1 MLFPGYLH
9 HISFHNLYLEKM
21 INFEK
26 EFKVLLKKKKDGEDT
41 NVAMAEYLTHM
52 ADYVA
57 NWWAE
62 HIVKQDSIYAE
73 FILEQRKKKRTS
85 A

>member
-1 MLFPGYLH
+1 M
-9 HISFHNLYLEKM
+9 
-21 INFEK
+21 
-26 EFKVLLKKKKDGEDT
+26 LKKKKDGEDT